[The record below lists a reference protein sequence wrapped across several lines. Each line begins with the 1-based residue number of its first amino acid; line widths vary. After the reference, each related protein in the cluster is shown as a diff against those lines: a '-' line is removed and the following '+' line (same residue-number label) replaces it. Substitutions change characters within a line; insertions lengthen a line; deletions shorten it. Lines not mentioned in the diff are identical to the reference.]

1 MATSLPLV
9 IRIGDD
15 KTLDFTFRLKS
26 GGYLNISGRTYTAQI
41 RRTYSDP
48 NVLAEFTCTVVNGS
62 QGHLVCTL
70 PNSVTSGLR
79 AGSAKWDLQ
88 EEYGSISNTIFSGT
102 VSIQQEVSQ

>member
-26 GGYLNISGRTYTAQI
+26 GDYLDISGRTYTAQI

-48 NVLAEFTCTVVNGS
+48 NVLAQFTCDVVNGP
-62 QGHLVCTL
+62 QGHLICTL
-70 PNSVTSGLR
+70 SHTVTSVLR

-88 EEYGSISNTIFSGT
+88 EEYGSISNTVFSGT